1 MLAGGPLGGRGL
13 WGLCGR
19 TFCRRVDVPP
29 SGRCFEGGAG
39 SLGPPPLGARIRSV
53 RLPNG
58 HPGDAGHG
66 CRGNIPN
73 GVSESVGPSCRTA
86 QPVVM
91 LKRGTTV
98 APPEVLRATLEI
110 EDSPTLLASHR
121 QKPEPAGTSRNQQEP
136 ERGSKSQQ
144 DPARRRSLRR
154 LQRFESDGFP
164 ALRSCWSGWI
174 DHLRFQGWL
183 PRPGLDAA

>member
-1 MLAGGPLGGRGL
+1 MLAGRPLGGRGL
-13 WGLCGR
+13 WGLCRR
-19 TFCRRVDVPP
+19 TLCRRVDVPP
-29 SGRCFEGGAG
+29 SGRCLEGGAG
-39 SLGPPPLGARIRSV
+39 SLGSPPRCARICSA

-121 QKPEPAGTSRNQQEP
+121 QKPEPAGTSRSQKEAARANRTQQEGEASGGCSALSP
-136 ERGSKSQQ
+136 TGF
-144 DPARRRSLRR
+144 
-154 LQRFESDGFP
+154 QR
-164 ALRSCWSGWI
+164 
-174 DHLRFQGWL
+174 
-183 PRPGLDAA
+183 